1 MVKALRASANGSS
14 AKRGRSYRLFRLRT
28 LFKNGKYAEACLEA
42 SRLVDHSRQ
51 LHISNPRKHAHNLA
65 LSLVWRSRLLEL
77 VGRLDEANRA
87 FHEAMDTHSLG
98 FSRGVNSSGMLDT
111 ATIDQ
116 PRRFILPLAIQF
128 NEVWD
133 DEWKARAFPSSMSAE
148 ATCRAA
154 VLIRTLNFLHSGPG
168 AYAFRLALALWE
180 NGTSAGWCGYYET
193 ACEVAAEAVSI
204 IRRLYRI
211 HPDHYRDALVGALQS
226 YGDQLDKCEQLEASR
241 DAYAEVVALTRELY
255 RMHPDQYHDDF
266 AQRLQYYGHSLSKCG
281 HWEAARDAH
290 AEAVELTRG
299 LYRAQPDK
307 YCDVFVRRL
316 DDYGFSLGQ
325 CQQLEASRDAYAEV
339 EGLTRART
347 LSDPS

>member
-14 AKRGRSYRLFRLRT
+14 AKRGISYRLFRLRT
-28 LFKNGKYAEACLEA
+28 LFKNGKYAEACREA
-42 SRLVDHSRQ
+42 SRLVDHSRR
-51 LHISNPRKHAHNLA
+51 LHIANPRKHAHNLA
-65 LSLVWRSRLLEL
+65 LSLVWCSRLLEL

-98 FSRGVNSSGMLDT
+98 LPQAHMHRCDASRGVNSSGMLDT

-128 NEVWD
+128 NEAWD

-148 ATCRAA
+148 ATCRAVA
-154 VLIRTLNFLHSGPG
+154 LIRTLNFLHSG

-255 RMHPDQYHDDF
+255 RTHPDQYHDNF
-266 AQRLQYYGHSLSKCG
+266 AELKQAAWLGSLP
-281 HWEAARDAH
+281 R
-290 AEAVELTRG
+290 
-299 LYRAQPDK
+299 
-307 YCDVFVRRL
+307 
-316 DDYGFSLGQ
+316 
-325 CQQLEASRDAYAEV
+325 
-339 EGLTRART
+339 
-347 LSDPS
+347 